1 MQIEQ
6 IEISNFK
13 GIQEEKFAFTPEVNL
28 IIGDNGTGKTSV
40 LEAISVALGGFLAGI
55 GEVRGVH
62 FSTDEIR
69 RENELLGDGSNTIKY
84 KTPVKVECD
93 LKIEEEAFHFVR
105 QKKSVK
111 SSRSTVEPRDICKK
125 AALMTENSS
134 TVLPVISYQG
144 ISRIANQKREGWVD
158 VFKSDFSRAVAYI
171 DCLGEASNMKQ
182 MTNWFARMEQISWQE
197 DKRIAEYEIVKK
209 AVGIFMSEMLEQK
222 TIRVFYDKRTE
233 ELMYRNE
240 EEVLPIRLLSSGFR
254 NINRNGT

>member
-1 MQIEQ
+1 M
-6 IEISNFK
+6 
-13 GIQEEKFAFTPEVNL
+13 
-28 IIGDNGTGKTSV
+28 
-40 LEAISVALGGFLAGI
+40 
-55 GEVRGVH
+55 
-62 FSTDEIR
+62 
-69 RENELLGDGSNTIKY
+69 LGDGSNTIKY

-144 ISRIANQKREGWVD
+144 ISRIANQKEKDGWMFLKVTFP
-158 VFKSDFSRAVAYI
+158 VRLHILIVWV
-171 DCLGEASNMKQ
+171 EASNMKQ

-209 AVGIFMSEMLEQK
+209 QLAFL
-222 TIRVFYDKRTE
+222 
-233 ELMYRNE
+233 
-240 EEVLPIRLLSSGFR
+240 
-254 NINRNGT
+254 

>member
-93 LKIEEEAFHFVR
+93 LKIEEEACHFVR

-111 SSRSTVEPRDICKK
+111 S
-125 AALMTENSS
+125 
-134 TVLPVISYQG
+134 
-144 ISRIANQKREGWVD
+144 
-158 VFKSDFSRAVAYI
+158 
-171 DCLGEASNMKQ
+171 
-182 MTNWFARMEQISWQE
+182 
-197 DKRIAEYEIVKK
+197 
-209 AVGIFMSEMLEQK
+209 
-222 TIRVFYDKRTE
+222 
-233 ELMYRNE
+233 
-240 EEVLPIRLLSSGFR
+240 
-254 NINRNGT
+254 